1 MAGGKDKRGQG
12 EKARRRWKDEWMV
25 VTDRQGDRVGDWAK
39 HADLKRFRCQWCNTV
54 SFIFL
59 KIFIIN
65 NFGREILMLKVMLIN

>member
-1 MAGGKDKRGQG
+1 MGSRQRSHHYHITWSAAWL
-12 EKARRRWKDEWMV
+12 ELV
-25 VTDRQGDRVGDWAK
+25 DRQGDRVGDWAK